1 MVANT
6 DNDAAFE
13 FQLDIVDAGT
23 LANQYKAVDF
33 IL

>member
-1 MVANT
+1 MVGNV

-13 FQLDIVDAGT
+13 FQLDIVDGGT
-23 LANQYKAVDF
+23 LAAAYKAVDF